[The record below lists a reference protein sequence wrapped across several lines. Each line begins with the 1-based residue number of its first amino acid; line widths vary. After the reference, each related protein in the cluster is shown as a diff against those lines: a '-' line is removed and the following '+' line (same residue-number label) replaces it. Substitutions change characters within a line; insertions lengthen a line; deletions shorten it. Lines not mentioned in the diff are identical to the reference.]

1 MYTGPC
7 FGVKHLVKRCG
18 SIEEITVSDT
28 LALMNLGL
36 ATEEDIFQISQLYF
50 DVYQGT
56 YPDPLMKD
64 FGLMKSFILSEAGF
78 WFVAKNEKQQIIGS
92 VLAAYD
98 PDNLIA
104 KAFGAVVRN
113 EDRGHG
119 IMEELLSFGIEHLRK
134 IPGGVDVVYSTT
146 RTVNEAAQT
155 LTEKLGFKKIGIFP
169 NAHRTNDYET
179 HCLAA
184 IIYPEA
190 LKKRSSSY
198 KVHHEM
204 ASLYEVVQNEVG
216 LPALESIV
224 PDKPTKKLFSPGDLE
239 VVKSPKFVSYRYQ
252 FLKTEKQL
260 EFEFFPF
267 HQPNLVIISP
277 DQSIELF
284 CHLSNVD
291 GYCVIVGGKMPKNLD
306 FSELFLN
313 ANRLLRDAG
322 ARYIEVIVRADRPKI
337 LESMLRAKFIPC
349 GFFPAFQKIGDK
361 RHDFVVF
368 SRSFEIFDF
377 QNVKLKGM
385 NQVYLEEYF
394 KAWKRMSLN
403 PKLLQ
408 V

>member
-1 MYTGPC
+1 
-7 FGVKHLVKRCG
+7 
-18 SIEEITVSDT
+18 
-28 LALMNLGL
+28 MNLQL
-36 ATEEDIFQISQLYF
+36 ASEQDIFQISQLYF

-64 FGLMKSFILSEAGF
+64 FGLIRKFIQSDSGF
-78 WFVAKNEKQQIIGS
+78 WFITKDENNDVIGS

-98 PDNLIA
+98 VDNKIA

-113 EDRGHG
+113 EFRGQG
-119 IMEELLSFGIEHLRK
+119 IMEDLLQYGINFLREK
-134 IPGGVDVVYSTT
+134 TAGVDIIYSTT

-155 LTEKLGFKKIGIFP
+155 LTEKLGFKKLGIFP
-169 NAHRTNDYET
+169 NAHRTNEYET

-184 IIYPEA
+184 IVYDSA
-190 LKKRSSSY
+190 LEKRNTNY
-198 KVHHEM
+198 KLHHEM
-204 ASLYEVVQNEVG
+204 ASLYSIVQNEVG
-216 LPALESIV
+216 LEPIESIV
-224 PDKPTKKLFSPGDLE
+224 PDKPSKVLLSPNELE
-239 VVKSPKFVSYRYQ
+239 VVKSPKFVSYRYN
-252 FLKTEKQL
+252 FLKTEKKL

-267 HQPNLVIISP
+267 HQPNLMIISP

-284 CHLSNVD
+284 CHLSAVD
-291 GYCVIVGGKMPKNLD
+291 GYCVIVGGKMPNNLN
-306 FSELFLN
+306 FSELFLS

-337 LESMLRAKFIPC
+337 LESILRAKFIPC
-349 GFFPAFQKIGDK
+349 GFFPAFQLIGDK
-361 RHDFVVF
+361 RYDFLVF

-377 QNVKLKGM
+377 QNVKLKGT

-408 V
+408 S